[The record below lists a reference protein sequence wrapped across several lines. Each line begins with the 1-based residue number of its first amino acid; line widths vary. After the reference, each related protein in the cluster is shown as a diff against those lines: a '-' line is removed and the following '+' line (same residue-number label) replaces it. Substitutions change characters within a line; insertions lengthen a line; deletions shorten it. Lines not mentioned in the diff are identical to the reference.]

1 MDVDNLRDVDD
12 TSRYEKDVE
21 CDDIMDAVLHVVKRP
36 RSPSPLGF
44 DNIPS
49 LDGATDRWGKRRK
62 WPVSAI
68 FIHAG
73 AGYHSIA
80 NETIHLEACNEAAR
94 LSMRLLRSGR
104 SAIDAVEAAIKSLE
118 DKEITNAGYGS
129 NLAIDGTVECDATV
143 VDHLGR
149 SGACGAVPNIKNPIT
164 LAKEILNSSNKPLSL
179 RRVPPNLL
187 IGDGAKEFARESG
200 MPLIPNDNLVSRN
213 AKDRYIRWKEDLKRA
228 EGKAT
233 PIPASGDYDND
244 YSNEVH
250 HAAHRD
256 HTNAILTG
264 TWNEGQPDSPV
275 TALEG
280 PGSAHTSPGSP
291 LHPYASPKSP
301 VERNN
306 NPLSFLG
313 SSLSRPRSPG
323 MKSPSPTSKPSPY
336 IAGLSSEFLKSGS
349 TTPIPRNVPGA
360 PLHDGPD
367 SNAFIE
373 DSTCPGNYDHV
384 ATAAVVPKCDKPFLP
399 HAVDEH
405 MSEDDVDKITDTVGA
420 IAIDL
425 SGNIAAGSS
434 SGGIGMKH
442 RGRVGPAALVGIG
455 TAVIPADRED
465 IEGVSVAAVTS
476 GTGEHMAT
484 TMASQKCA
492 ERLYHSTRRGP
503 GGRDIAEDDES
514 LILQGFIVDDF
525 QEHPGVR
532 NSSST
537 GAIGVMVVKKTPKGY
552 YLYFAHNTDSFAL
565 ASMSSNDREPACVM
579 SRVSEGS
586 SSVAQGA
593 RKIPI

>member
-1 MDVDNLRDVDD
+1 M
-12 TSRYEKDVE
+12 K
-21 CDDIMDAVLHVVKRP
+21 
-36 RSPSPLGF
+36 
-44 DNIPS
+44 
-49 LDGATDRWGKRRK
+49 
-62 WPVSAI
+62 
-68 FIHAG
+68 
-73 AGYHSIA
+73 
-80 NETIHLEACNEAAR
+80 
-94 LSMRLLRSGR
+94 LLRSGH
-104 SAIDAVEAAIKSLE
+104 SAVDAVEAAIKSLE

-149 SGACGAVPNIKNPIT
+149 SGACGAVPSESVWKFQDNFSACLQLRFADIKNPIT
-164 LAKEILNSSNKPLSL
+164 LAKAILIGSGKPLSL

-200 MPLIPNDNLVSRN
+200 MLLIPNDSLVSRN
-213 AKDRYIRWKEDLKRA
+213 ARDRYIRWREDLKRA

-233 PIPASGDYDND
+233 LTPVPGAYDRAASND
-244 YSNEVH
+244 YINEAH

-275 TALEG
+275 SVWEG
-280 PGSAHTSPGSP
+280 APSIHASPSSP
-291 LHPYASPKSP
+291 LHPASSMTPHASPKSP
-301 VERNN
+301 LERSG
-306 NPLSFLG
+306 PLNFLG
-313 SSLSRPRSPG
+313 SSLSRC
-323 MKSPSPTSKPSPY
+323 KSPATPKPSPY
-336 IAGLSSEFLKSGS
+336 IAGLSSEFLKSDS
-349 TTPIPRNVPGA
+349 TISTPSSATGA
-360 PLHDGPD
+360 PLHDGTF
-367 SNAFIE
+367 SNVFPG
-373 DSTCPGNYDHV
+373 DSTFSDNQANTMVTP
-384 ATAAVVPKCDKPFLP
+384 PSLSK
-399 HAVDEH
+399 AVDDPKV
-405 MSEDDVDKITDTVGA
+405 EDDADNITDTVGA

-425 SGNIAAGSS
+425 SGKIAAGSS

-442 RGRVGPAALVGIG
+442 RGRIGPAALVGIG

-465 IEGVSVAAVTS
+465 TEGVTVAAVTS

-492 ERLYHSTRRGP
+492 ERLYHGTRRGP
-503 GGRDIAEDDES
+503 GGKDIAEDDEA

-532 NSSST
+532 YSSST
-537 GAIGVMVVKKTPKGY
+537 GAIGVMVVKKSPKGY

-579 SRVSEGS
+579 SRVGEGS
-586 SSVAQGA
+586 SGVAQGA

>member
-1 MDVDNLRDVDD
+1 M
-12 TSRYEKDVE
+12 K
-21 CDDIMDAVLHVVKRP
+21 
-36 RSPSPLGF
+36 
-44 DNIPS
+44 
-49 LDGATDRWGKRRK
+49 
-62 WPVSAI
+62 
-68 FIHAG
+68 
-73 AGYHSIA
+73 
-80 NETIHLEACNEAAR
+80 
-94 LSMRLLRSGR
+94 LLRSGR

-149 SGACGAVPNIKNPIT
+149 SGACGAVPSKSAEKFEDSTFVYSQSCRSDIKNPIT
-164 LAKEILNSSNKPLSL
+164 LAKAILNGSNKPLSL

-200 MPLIPNDNLVSRN
+200 MPLIPNDSLVSRN

-233 PIPASGDYDND
+233 PIPDNND
-244 YSNEVH
+244 YNNAIH
-250 HAAHRD
+250 HPAYRD

-275 TALEG
+275 AALESA
-280 PGSAHTSPGSP
+280 GSVHTSPGSP
-291 LHPYASPKSP
+291 LQPYASPKSP

-306 NPLSFLG
+306 PLSFLG
-313 SSLSRPRSPG
+313 SSSSGSKSPAT
-323 MKSPSPTSKPSPY
+323 KSPSPTSKPSPL
-336 IAGLSSEFLKSGS
+336 ISGLRSEYLKSLQSGS
-349 TTPIPRNVPGA
+349 TTPVPRNGPGVTF
-360 PLHDGPD
+360 HDGPN
-367 SNAFIE
+367 SNVFPG
-373 DSTCPGNYDHV
+373 DSTCPGNHDQVGITVV
-384 ATAAVVPKCDKPFLP
+384 APNCDKPSLP
-399 HAVDEH
+399 QTIDDH
-405 MSEDDVDKITDTVGA
+405 MTEDDVDKITDTVGA

-465 IEGVSVAAVTS
+465 SDGVSVAAVTS

-492 ERLYHSTRRGP
+492 ERLYHGTRRGP
-503 GGRDIAEDDES
+503 GGKDIAEDDES
-514 LILQGFIVDDF
+514 LILQGFVVDDF
-525 QEHPGVR
+525 QEHPSVR

-537 GAIGVMVVKKTPKGY
+537 GAIGVMVVKKSPKGF

-579 SRVSEGS
+579 SRVGEGS
-586 SSVAQGA
+586 TGVAQGA
-593 RKIPI
+593 RKISI